1 MNRGIYT
8 IASGGVAAQM
18 RLDTIAQNLSNVGT
32 AGYKAERVAFDVS
45 PLQNFPVPVYD
56 SVLAE
61 TQPLVV
67 GADMRRDFTQGSVNT
82 TGNPLDVAITGA
94 GFFAVTTPRGE
105 RYTRNGTFTIDKDG
119 FLSTPEGFHVQGEQ
133 GAEIR
138 LSTTGGPIEISEDGS
153 IRSDGNTVGRLK
165 LVDFGPQPSLVPE
178 GDSLYAPVPGTGG
191 APLPPEQ
198 VAVQQYA
205 IERANVDVVQ
215 GMVALVDVSRT
226 FETYMRAIT
235 RLDELQQRSINEVG
249 RTA

>member
-32 AGYKAERVAFDVS
+32 AGYKAERVAFDVT
-45 PLQNFPVPVYD
+45 PLQNFPVPVID
-56 SVLAE
+56 PVLAE

-67 GADMRRDFTQGSVNT
+67 GADMRRDFSQGSVTT
-82 TGNPLDVAITGA
+82 TGNPLDVAIRGA
-94 GFFAVTTPRGE
+94 GFFSVQTSRGE
-105 RYTRNGTFTIDKDG
+105 RFTRQGSFMVDEEG
-119 FLSTPEGFHVQGEQ
+119 FLATPEGFRVQGDQ
-133 GAEIR
+133 GDLR
-138 LSTTGGPIEISEDGS
+138 LGTNGGPLEIGDDGS
-153 IRSDGNTVGRLK
+153 IRSDGSTIGQLK
-165 LVDFGPQPSLVPE
+165 LTDFGDQPQLVPE
-178 GDSLYAPVPGTGG
+178 GDSLY
-191 APLPPEQ
+191 
-198 VAVQQYA
+198 VAVGGGTPMTPDRIQVSQYS

-235 RLDELQQRSINEVG
+235 RLDELQQRAINEVG

>member
-32 AGYKAERVAFDVS
+32 AGYKAERVAFDVT
-45 PLQNFPVPVYD
+45 PLQNFPVPVFD
-56 SVLAE
+56 PVLAE

-67 GADMRRDFTQGSVNT
+67 GADMRRDFTQGSVTT

-105 RYTRNGTFTIDKDG
+105 RYTRQGSFIIDKDG
-119 FLSTPEGFHVQGEQ
+119 FLSTVEGFHVQGDQ

-138 LSTTGGPIEISEDGS
+138 LGTNGGPIEIGDDGS
-153 IRSDGNTVGRLK
+153 IRSDGSTSGRLK
-165 LVDFGPQPSLVPE
+165 LVDFGEQPALGPE

-191 APLPPEQ
+191 TPLPPER